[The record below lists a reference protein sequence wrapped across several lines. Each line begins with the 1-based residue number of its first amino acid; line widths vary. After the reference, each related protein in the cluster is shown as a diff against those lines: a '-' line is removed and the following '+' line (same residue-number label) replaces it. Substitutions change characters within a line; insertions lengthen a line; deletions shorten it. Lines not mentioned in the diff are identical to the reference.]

1 MTDYYLPTYG
11 RRNPYFESLL
21 KEGTNTSPIRA
32 HSQGM
37 SRLAFALLAGL
48 ERNELERGR
57 RTQKQQMRLDPKQ
70 SSAAVAPNIA
80 PPLDEEPI

>member
-1 MTDYYLPTYG
+1 MTDFFLPKYG

-21 KEGTNTSPIRA
+21 KEGTSTSPIGA

-48 ERNELERGR
+48 ERNEMEQRERIALAGSPL
-57 RTQKQQMRLDPKQ
+57 QKY
-70 SSAAVAPNIA
+70 
-80 PPLDEEPI
+80 PLASPGQDGSPIFPDNKLR